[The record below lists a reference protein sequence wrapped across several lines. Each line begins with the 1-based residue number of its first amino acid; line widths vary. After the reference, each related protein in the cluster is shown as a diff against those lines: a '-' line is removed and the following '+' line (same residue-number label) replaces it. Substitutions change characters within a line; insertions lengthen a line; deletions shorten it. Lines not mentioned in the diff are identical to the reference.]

1 MVRLLILLFLFIV
14 GCSGGTGNQLA
25 QYNFKQG
32 ISELSFKFLQNAPP
46 EKLYRN
52 SDFRIVVDAHNE
64 MAYDLT
70 NAKMRVVGLD
80 NTYFELEQTE
90 KAFGPLVG
98 KSLLSPEGD
107 RTFVEFDGRTK
118 GLLPGASEYRAT
130 YFLKTN
136 FNSLMDFSDTI
147 CINPNLYAVYDSG
160 CSVEAQ
166 KSYGGQGAP
175 LAVQQLEEIFTP
187 AGNGGGMELR
197 FTLANRGRG
206 KMTTVRLLKS
216 QLGGEDLKCEFADA
230 PLDQKTWLVLK
241 EEEKEARLTCKTF
254 LRDQRSYTTTL
265 SLSFSYDYEVKD
277 EHQLLLVK

>member
-1 MVRLLILLFLFIV
+1 MFFLIIV
-14 GCSGGTGNQLA
+14 GCSGGMGQQLA

-32 ISELSFKFLQNAPP
+32 ISELSFQFLNNAPP
-46 EKLYRN
+46 EKLYPH
-52 SDFRIVVDAHNE
+52 SDFRIVVDAHNK

-70 NAKMRVVGLD
+70 NARMRIVGLD
-80 NTYFELEQTE
+80 DTYFQLEQTE
-90 KAFGPLVG
+90 KPFGPLVG
-98 KSLLSPEGD
+98 RSLLSPEGD
-107 RTFVEFDGRTK
+107 KTFVEFVGRTK

-136 FNSLMDFSDTI
+136 FNSMMEFSDTI

-175 LAVQQLEEIFTP
+175 LVVQQLEEIFTP

-197 FTLANRGRG
+197 FTIANRGRG
-206 KMTTVRLLKS
+206 KMTTIRLLKS
-216 QLGGEDLKCEFADA
+216 QLGGEDLGCEFSDA
-230 PLDQKTWLVLK
+230 PLDKKVWLVK
-241 EEEKEARLTCKTF
+241 ENEQEARLVCKSF

-265 SLSFSYDYEVKD
+265 SLGFSYDYELKE
-277 EHQLLLVK
+277 EHQLLLMK